1 MIKVVNKKHQGAKT
15 LFSHG
20 SAVKPL
26 LMGEK
31 FLFLK
36 FLALLTA
43 ALFNTI
49 FNMMFQ
55 FKW

>member
-20 SAVKPL
+20 SAVKPV

-43 ALFNTI
+43 ALFHTI